1 MQKSLQICEN
11 VQRKKVKRYL
21 KHVEV
26 SGRVF
31 QMKVK
36 KKGDKTL

>member
-1 MQKSLQICEN
+1 MQQKLQICEN
-11 VQRKKVKRYL
+11 VQQKKVKRYL

-31 QMKVK
+31 EMKD